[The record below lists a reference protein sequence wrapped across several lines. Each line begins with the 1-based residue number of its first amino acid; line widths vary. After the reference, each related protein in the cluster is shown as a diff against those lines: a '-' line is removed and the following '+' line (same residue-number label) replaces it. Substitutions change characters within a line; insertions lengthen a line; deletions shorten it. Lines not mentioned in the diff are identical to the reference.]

1 MFTCGI
7 KMHLRQLA
15 SQDTSPFTPIQGG
28 RGCGVYLGH
37 NNNRVLYEDVFACYN
52 LVRDTSGCIS
62 VYTTKCKYKYRI
74 MQDLAG
80 KNVCFKPRGEEERTG

>member
-28 RGCGVYLGH
+28 RGCKEFTWGITTTESYMKMCLPVITL
-37 NNNRVLYEDVFACYN
+37 
-52 LVRDTSGCIS
+52 SG
-62 VYTTKCKYKYRI
+62 TH
-74 MQDLAG
+74 QGALAFTLQ
-80 KNVCFKPRGEEERTG
+80 NANINIE